1 MKDCTL
7 QSITKVLT
15 NHFFQFPCRPVSIRT
30 DAGTQFDG
38 DSWKAFCKSYGAN
51 QQESSP
57 AHQQSNSLAEAT
69 GVKKVKDILV
79 HHGKLDRACMDEICH
94 MRHQYFSHTSA
105 SPYILLFGFRPRGK
119 LPVIGD
125 KFSQVDRKPLTI
137 QREKVRET
145 EERYW
150 NKHAKQLSLLR
161 PGTKVDILQ
170 HAGKLSRGKRG

>member
-1 MKDCTL
+1 
-7 QSITKVLT
+7 
-15 NHFFQFPCRPVSIRT
+15 
-30 DAGTQFDG
+30 
-38 DSWKAFCKSYGAN
+38 
-51 QQESSP
+51 
-57 AHQQSNSLAEAT
+57 
-69 GVKKVKDILV
+69 
-79 HHGKLDRACMDEICH
+79 MDEICH

-119 LPVIGD
+119 LPIIGD

-170 HAGKLSRGKRG
+170 HAGKLNRGKWTRSGKVIEQGRNLDEYLIEDLASGARAIRNRKFLNPVYEKGVHFDKNLENDESDTELSDNK